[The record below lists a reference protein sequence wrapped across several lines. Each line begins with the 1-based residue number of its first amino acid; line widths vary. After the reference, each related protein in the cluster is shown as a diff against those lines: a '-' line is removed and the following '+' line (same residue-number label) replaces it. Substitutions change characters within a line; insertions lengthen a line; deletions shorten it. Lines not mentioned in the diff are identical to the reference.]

1 MTASPS
7 RLAPPPPA
15 SASTTF
21 AMIDEAKRS
30 RYPSGVIG
38 LIARPDRA
46 ADQDVTH
53 DGQLV
58 RVRAAESALAVRE
71 ALLEHVEGDW
81 MVVLTDRTDDD
92 LGAGVLAHFVW
103 QRLRRPDPWEAV
115 RHRFQATGVD
125 PALTTAS
132 GNRDLAIGLLAAAP
146 DEGWPAAPAGV
157 LTRSHAL
164 GAAAH
169 DTLGLTGEVVDAI
182 TVLDWAMRPQSVQA
196 LADLRGEHGDTIAD
210 ALLDW
215 LAENSGAAAAPVR
228 ALLARGDVADLVPIG
243 LVAHLLTNVAG
254 ALPDQRHQAEL
265 GLARLEAQ
273 FGQPKPSPSS
283 IAALGSAAA
292 AVLTDLAQDPLMAAH
307 LTRVL
312 SRADAVLESVE
323 STHLAIHSDLL
334 SRGYRRRLGLLA
346 EALRRGIEGL
356 SQGWV
361 HAESVDASEGIES
374 AWAFAARHRL
384 GRVDSPEVGAF
395 SAAVRLWRWLT
406 LPAGESGAPVSS
418 ASTAFAARRHIDHDG
433 WADAAINDAANG
445 VDDGEL
451 AAALRFLIEAAM
463 RRRDEGER
471 AFASGLAATTSAD
484 TGAEAGGLSDEA
496 GTVWYLESLLPR
508 VVLPMARKA
517 PVLLLVMDGMSAAA
531 ATEILTDA
539 TGRLGWIEAALPD
552 PAGGGS
558 AARRA
563 AALAVLPSLTEASR
577 ASLLCGRLTR
587 GQQGVELAGYSELT
601 AKVGKIRAQL
611 FHKKGVDTTTPGALL
626 SGVGTVIDDQT
637 VDLVTVVLNTIDDAL
652 DRSDPSGTVWTA
664 DAVKHLEPLLA
675 RARSAGR
682 TVVLSADHG
691 HVVERRMGTMR
702 PHPDMS
708 SNRSRPVTGIVED
721 GEVEVSG
728 RRVLTDDGRAVLA
741 VSEGLRYGP
750 LKAGYHGGAS
760 AAEVVVPVA
769 VLVPDEA
776 TNPLGLPLLPPQT
789 PSWWDLSGVVALS
802 TPTTPNGIRPTSGK
816 RKSGAPDL
824 GLTLFDDPAAAAAP
838 SAAAGSTLAG
848 STLSGST
855 LGGSVIAS
863 DVYAAQR
870 KVSGRVIVTDEQ
882 VVALV
887 DALGAA
893 PGTRLHMTTVASA
906 LVISEVRVR
915 GALAQLAQLLNVEGY
930 AVIETDPRTRT
941 VILNERL
948 LRDQFGVR

>member
-30 RYPSGVIG
+30 NYPAGVIG

-46 ADQDVTH
+46 TDQDVTH

-169 DTLGLTGEVVDAI
+169 TTLGLTGEVVDAI

-228 ALLARGDVADLVPIG
+228 ALLARGDVADLVPVG

-254 ALPDQRHQAEL
+254 AIPDQRHQAEL

-273 FGQPKPSPSS
+273 FGQPKPSPASV
-283 IAALGSAAA
+283 AALGSAAA

-406 LPAGESGAPVSS
+406 LLAGESGGPVASA
-418 ASTAFAARRHIDHDG
+418 ASTAPAARRHIDHDG

-445 VDDGEL
+445 VDDDEL
-451 AAALRFLIEAAM
+451 AAALRLVVEAAM

-471 AFASGLAATTSAD
+471 AFASGLAAATSAD

-587 GQQGVELAGYSELT
+587 GQQGVELAGYRELT

-626 SGVGTVIDDQT
+626 SGVGTVIDDHT

-682 TVVLSADHG
+682 TVVITADHG

-708 SNRSRPVTGIVED
+708 SNRSRPVTGTVED
-721 GEVEVSG
+721 SEIEVSG

-776 TNPLGLPLLPPQT
+776 TNPLRLPLLPPQT
-789 PSWWDLSGVVALS
+789 PSWWDLSEVVALS
-802 TPTTPNGIRPTSGK
+802 TPTTATHPGGIRPTSGK
-816 RKSGAPDL
+816 HKPGARDL
-824 GLTLFDDPAAAAAP
+824 GPTLFDDPAAAAQ
-838 SAAAGSTLAG
+838 SAAAGSTLAR
-848 STLSGST
+848 ST

-893 PGTRLHMTTVASA
+893 PGTRLPMTTVASA

-930 AVIETDPRTRT
+930 AVIETDPHTRT
-941 VILNERL
+941 VMLNERL